1 MDPLPVGDAPW
12 WEDAVAALSKDDLLG
27 PIVRAYP
34 KPALAGQGNAF
45 RSVVNAIVG
54 QQISVA
60 AADAIWGRLEAML
73 GEVTPERVL
82 AVSEEDLRSCGLT
95 RSKASYVH
103 GLAAEADALIP
114 ENWAAMSEAN
124 LRKHLMK
131 FRGIGPW
138 TAEMM
143 LIFVLLKPDVFSP
156 GDIGLVRAIQR
167 MTDDVEDGKGAE
179 AFAQRWAPWRTAA
192 SWFLWRTIDAEPV
205 AY

>member
-1 MDPLPVGDAPW
+1 MEPLPVGDAPW

-34 KPALAGQGNAF
+34 KPALSGQGNAF

-60 AADAIWGRLEAML
+60 AADAIWGRLETML

-103 GLAAEADALIP
+103 GLAAEARALIP
-114 ENWAAMSEAN
+114 EDWATMSEAE

>member
-1 MDPLPVGDAPW
+1 MEPLPVGDAPW
-12 WEDAVAALSKDDLLG
+12 WEDAVAVLSQDDLLG
-27 PIVRAYP
+27 PSVRADP
-34 KPALAGQGNAF
+34 DPALSGQGNAF

-73 GEVTPERVL
+73 GTVTPEQVL
-82 AVSEEDLRSCGLT
+82 TVSEEDLRSCGLT
-95 RSKASYVH
+95 RSKASYIH

-114 ENWAAMSEAN
+114 DDWATMGEAE
-124 LRKHLMK
+124 LRKHLMR

-167 MTDDVEDGKGAE
+167 MTDGVKDGKDAE
-179 AFAQRWAPWRTAA
+179 AFARRWAPWRTAA
-192 SWFLWRTIDAEPV
+192 SWFLWRTIDDEPV

>member
-12 WEDAVAALSKDDLLG
+12 WEEAVAVLAEDDLLG
-27 PIVRAYP
+27 PLVKAHPDPPLR
-34 KPALAGQGNAF
+34 GQAHAF

-60 AADAIWGRLEAML
+60 AADAIWGRLETLL

-82 AVSEEDLRSCGLT
+82 SVSEDDLRSCGLT

-103 GLAAEADALIP
+103 GLAAEADALLP
-114 ENWAAMSEAN
+114 KDWASRSDAE
-124 LRKHLMK
+124 LRRHLMR

-143 LIFVLLKPDVFSP
+143 LMFVLLRPDVFSP

-167 MTDDVEDGKGAE
+167 LTDGIEDGKDAA
-179 AFAQRWAPWRTAA
+179 AFAERWAPWRTAA
-192 SWFLWRTIDAEPV
+192 SWFLWRMIDDEPV
-205 AY
+205 EY

>member
-1 MDPLPVGDAPW
+1 MDPLSVGDAPW
-12 WEDAVAALSKDDLLG
+12 WEEAVAVLAEDDLLG

-34 KPALAGQGNAF
+34 SPALAGQGNAF

-60 AADAIWGRLEAML
+60 AADTIWGRLETML
-73 GEVTPERVL
+73 GDVTPSRIL
-82 AVSEEDLRSCGLT
+82 DVSEDDLRACGLT

-103 GLAAEADALIP
+103 GLATDADLLLPSDWASRSDAE
-114 ENWAAMSEAN
+114 
-124 LRKHLMK
+124 LRKHLMR

-138 TAEMM
+138 TAEMFLM
-143 LIFVLLKPDVFSP
+143 FVLLRPDVFSP

-167 MTDDVEDGKGAE
+167 LTDGVEDGKDAE
-179 AFAQRWAPWRTAA
+179 AFAERWAPWRTAA

-205 AY
+205 EY

>member
-12 WEDAVAALSKDDLLG
+12 WEEAVAVLAEDDLLG

-34 KPALAGQGNAF
+34 SPALAGQGDAF
-45 RSVVNAIVG
+45 RSVANAIVG

-60 AADAIWGRLEAML
+60 AAEAIWGRLETLL
-73 GEVTPERVL
+73 GEVTPARVL
-82 AVSEEDLRSCGLT
+82 SVSEDDLRSCGLT

-103 GLAAEADALIP
+103 GLATEADTLLP
-114 ENWAAMSEAN
+114 SDWASCSDVE
-124 LRKHLMK
+124 LRKHLMR

-138 TAEMM
+138 TAEMFLM
-143 LIFVLLKPDVFSP
+143 FVLLRPDVFSP

-167 MTDDVEDGKGAE
+167 LTDGVEDGKDAE
-179 AFAQRWAPWRTAA
+179 AFAERWAPWRTAA

-205 AY
+205 EY

>member
-1 MDPLPVGDAPW
+1 MEPLPVGDAPW
-12 WEDAVAALSKDDLLG
+12 WEEAVAVLSEDDLLG

-34 KPALAGQGNAF
+34 SPALSGQGKAF

-60 AADAIWGRLEAML
+60 AADAIWGRLETML
-73 GEVTPERVL
+73 GEVTPEQVL
-82 AVSEEDLRSCGLT
+82 AVSEDDLRSCGLT

-114 ENWAAMSEAN
+114 EDWATMSEAD

-167 MTDDVEDGKGAE
+167 MTDGVEDGKDAE